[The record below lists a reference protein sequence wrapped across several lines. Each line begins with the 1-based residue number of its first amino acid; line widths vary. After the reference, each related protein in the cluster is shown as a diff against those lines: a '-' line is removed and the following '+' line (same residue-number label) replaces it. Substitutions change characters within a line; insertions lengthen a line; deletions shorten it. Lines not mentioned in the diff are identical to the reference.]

1 MAVLSQ
7 LSRLTRATAFIPNF
21 SSKALLSSTMAD
33 ITLYTFTTP
42 NGVKIP
48 IVLEELDLSYKQVEI
63 GLHKNEQKQ
72 E

>member
-7 LSRLTRATAFIPNF
+7 LSRLTRVTAFIPSF
-21 SSKALLSSTMAD
+21 SSKALLFSTMAD
-33 ITLYTFTTP
+33 ITLYTFITP

-48 IVLEELDLSYKQVEI
+48 IVLEELDLPYKQIEVS
-63 GLHKNEQKQ
+63 LQKNEQKQ